1 MECVNKIRAPVRCKV
16 QRASVPEKITPCPLP
31 ASRKIRV
38 RARRPRKVLWIWV
51 LASPIFNFKNHQSK
65 VLTLVKPEIPGSLIG
80 PVQFLFKAGPNLD
93 LAGPNLPIAEIHD
106 QIWQ

>member
-1 MECVNKIRAPVRCKV
+1 M
-16 QRASVPEKITPCPLP
+16 
-31 ASRKIRV
+31 
-38 RARRPRKVLWIWV
+38 RARRPRKVPWIWV
-51 LASPIFNFKNHQSK
+51 LASPIFNLKNHQSK

-80 PVQFLFKAGPNLD
+80 PVQFLFKAGPYLD

>member
-1 MECVNKIRAPVRCKV
+1 MDLGADQSNF
-16 QRASVPEKITPCPLP
+16 
-31 ASRKIRV
+31 
-38 RARRPRKVLWIWV
+38 WV
-51 LASPIFNFKNHQSK
+51 LASQNNHQSK

-80 PVQFLFKAGPNLD
+80 PVQFLFKAGPYLD

>member
-1 MECVNKIRAPVRCKV
+1 MCQKKSSPGALQSSARAGPGKNYG
-16 QRASVPEKITPCPLP
+16 AP
-31 ASRKIRV
+31 RKIRV
-38 RARRPRKVLWIWV
+38 RARRPCKVPWIWV
-51 LASPIFNFKNHQSK
+51 LASPIFNLKNHQSK

-80 PVQFLFKAGPNLD
+80 PVQFLFKAGPYLD